1 MGALE
6 EQPREGRLGNRKKK
20 VRSGIIIFDRRPE
33 PIRDYTERVESSTC
47 VWLMP
52 YPWSCATLAMTLQA
66 KHSIEIAAETVHRW
80 LHEMGWV
87 WKRAKLAAKDDDL
100 HRLESPG
107 SRPRRAPLTHRFCV
121 SEYYSI
127 RRELL

>member
-66 KHSIEIAAETVHRW
+66 KHSIE
-80 LHEMGWV
+80 MGWV